1 MRIQNAARN
10 SFFSALAQVF
20 LILFGFLSNRAV
32 NLYIGE
38 AMVGINGTI
47 TNVLGILSVTELGL
61 GAALI
66 YHLYGAVAR
75 KEEKKVAELI
85 NLYRWAYYILALV
98 VLVAGLILLPFIPG
112 LMKDNPFS
120 TQVTLIIYSLWLIR
134 SVLSYL
140 QAWPRSVLLA
150 DQKEYLISIT
160 QLTIQVANNL
170 LIILIVRLTGN
181 FIPALALNVAVEA
194 VLYFVLNRYIFQK
207 YAYLKEYRKLRPER
221 KTVKDVF
228 HDIKDIFV
236 SRIASKILV
245 STDNLIISGLISVVV
260 SGLYNNYL
268 LVTSALNGI
277 VGAVI
282 NSVQPSMGNLFL
294 EKDHEKEYGVLR
306 QFVFLAFLIASFF
319 ASGLLSLLSPFVVFW
334 LGDHYLLPFE
344 VVCLLVGSVFIA
356 ILSLP
361 LSVVMTAGGQFGRE
375 RNLSII
381 SATANLVLSLFLVK
395 PLGIMGV
402 ILGTIAAYFILVWGR
417 LFLFCRK
424 YLKKPVLIPA
434 AEMLLYFVLG
444 TAETVLTFLVTNQ
457 IGPSDSLPKFILCFL
472 LCILIPNG
480 CNLLIFCRTWKLKSL
495 KWMVKVVLKRKQ
507 A

>member
-10 SFFSALAQVF
+10 SFFSLLTQVF
-20 LILFGFLSNRAV
+20 LIVFAFLSNRAV

-38 AMVGINGTI
+38 AMVGINGTV

-75 KEEKKVAELI
+75 KEEKKVAELV
-85 NLYRWAYYILALV
+85 NLYRFAYNILALV
-98 VLVAGLILLPFIPG
+98 ILVLGLILLPFIPG

-120 TQVTLIIYSLWLIR
+120 TQVTLVIYCLWLLR
-134 SVLSYL
+134 SILSYL
-140 QAWPRSVLLA
+140 QAWPRSVLIA
-150 DQKEYLISIT
+150 DQKEYLISLT
-160 QLTIQVANNL
+160 QLFIQVGNNL
-170 LIILIVRLTGN
+170 LIILIVRLTGS

-194 VLYFVLNRYIFQK
+194 LLYFVLNRYILRK
-207 YAYLKEYRKLRPER
+207 YSYLTVYRKLRPER
-221 KTVKDVF
+221 KTIRDVF
-228 HDIKDIFV
+228 YDIKDIFI

-277 VGAVI
+277 VNAVI

-306 QFVFLAFLIASFF
+306 QFVFLSFLIASFF
-319 ASGLLSLLSPFVVFW
+319 ASGLLALLSPFVSFW
-334 LGDHYLLPFE
+334 LGDHYLLPFD
-344 VVCLLVGSVFIA
+344 VVCLLVGSVFFA

-361 LSVVMTAGGQFGRE
+361 LSVMMTAAGEFGRE
-375 RNLSII
+375 RNLSIV
-381 SATANLVLSLFLVK
+381 SAAANLILSLLLVK
-395 PLGIMGV
+395 PLGISGV
-402 ILGTIAAYFILVWGR
+402 LLGTIAAYFILIWGR
-417 LFLFCRK
+417 LFLFCRN
-424 YLKKPVLIPA
+424 YLKKPVLLPA
-434 AEMLLYFVLG
+434 MEMLLYFALG
-444 TAETVLTFLVTNQ
+444 TAETVLTLFVTNR
-457 IGPSDSLPKFILCFL
+457 IGPSDNLPKFLLCFL
-472 LCILIPNG
+472 LCVLIPNG
-480 CNLLIFCRTWKLKSL
+480 CNLLLFFRTWKFKSL
-495 KWMVKVVLKRKQ
+495 KWMVHVVLKRKQ